1 MCVCRQQ
8 AAQTWAEGL
17 LQHIGVAA
25 TRETAKTSKRKLDDD
40 DCKTPKSKLDP
51 VSLKQQEL
59 LTLTT
64 PRLAR
69 DVNDNH
75 NDVSAPQTFEALA
88 PIASAGSGGGGG
100 NGAGGNGN
108 IGERKGGV
116 AGVGDDLA
124 DFSFKVKLW
133 MNAASSSLV
142 GAVPDIGVGAG
153 ACVGAGAGVEE
164 QGGVTGADEKVELA
178 RKFLRGVKKMR
189 LGALSGTDGS
199 KGDTLEPSGF
209 RAARHCTGD
218 SGHSIGSQ
226 SDASPGSRTAVVAT
240 DRPILI
246 LSSRGGGVRGSKK
259 DKVTNEYANVAQ
271 DVVGAAGRGLGQG
284 SVSASACM
292 QQKEQAQQTRKNPHH
307 IQTGSNWLT
316 QVVTAAK
323 SAAADLAHLP
333 ATPDPTPKCVTPLLT
348 VTHLMLTPSLFP

>member
-69 DVNDNH
+69 DVNYNH
-75 NDVSAPQTFEALA
+75 NDVSAPQNFEALA
-88 PIASAGSGGGGG
+88 PKASAGSSGGGGS

-124 DFSFKVKLW
+124 EFSFKVKLW

-142 GAVPDIGVGAG
+142 AAVPDIGVGAG
-153 ACVGAGAGVEE
+153 AGVEE
-164 QGGVTGADEKVELA
+164 QRGVTGADEKVELA
-178 RKFLRGVKKMR
+178 HKFLRGVKKMR

-218 SGHSIGSQ
+218 RGHSIGSQ
-226 SDASPGSRTAVVAT
+226 SDESPGSRTAVVAT

-259 DKVTNEYANVAQ
+259 DKVTSECANVAQ

-284 SVSASACM
+284 SASASVCM
-292 QQKEQAQQTRKNPHH
+292 QQKEQVQQTRKNPHD